1 MGAQAAFQQS
11 SSISF
16 TAFSSMA
23 PMQAMNAMSMTKG
36 AIAEALSTDTE
47 IKKSLCGKIINSLA
61 EIATQEVKSTGVFT
75 IPGVCRIK
83 TRMKPATKAGKREV
97 FGKVVMVKARPA
109 RKVVKAFPVSALKQS
124 V

>member
-1 MGAQAAFQQS
+1 MK
-11 SSISF
+11 
-16 TAFSSMA
+16 
-23 PMQAMNAMSMTKG
+23 AMNAKSMTKG